1 MSLTYVTKD
10 KFNLYKDKIEELG
23 LVKEMEENILRLF
36 QESFE
41 YDPEKSTYSSEKY
54 KQNRE
59 YHLKKTN
66 GERGYPESKL
76 KAVNKYNENNREEVN
91 RKRRERYQRTK
102 DLLKKECAQ
111 VNLTTFA

>member
-10 KFNLYKDKIEELG
+10 KFNLYKNKIEELG

-41 YDPEKSTYSSEKY
+41 YDPEKSTYSTEKY
-54 KQNRE
+54 QQNRE

-66 GERGYPESKL
+66 GERGYSESKL
-76 KAVNKYNENNREEVN
+76 KANNKYNEKNREEVN
-91 RKRRERYQRTK
+91 RKARERYHKTK
-102 DLLKKECAQ
+102 ALLKKECA
-111 VNLTTFA
+111 NTKKN

>member
-23 LVKEMEENILRLF
+23 LSKEVEENILRLF
-36 QESFE
+36 LECLE

-59 YHLKKTN
+59 YHLKKTY

-76 KAVNKYNENNREEVN
+76 KAVNRYNENNREEVN

-102 DLLKKECAQ
+102 DLLKKETLSA
-111 VNLTTFA
+111 